1 MRPLAFFFICVL
13 GATVSGSVE
22 GAAAVD
28 FSKDIKPL
36 FEKKCLS
43 CHGPEKQKSGY
54 RLDVREVA
62 LTGGEAHAP
71 NIVAGKPEESPLL
84 KFVTNRES
92 DERMPPKGE
101 GLTADE
107 IALVKR
113 WIADGAEWPESA
125 SLKLSA
131 PSQWWSLQPLRRPVP
146 PSVGVSNP
154 VDAFVF
160 ERLQREGLKP
170 SAPADAR
177 TLCRRLYFDL
187 IGLPPTPEEMNS
199 FLTDEAPEAYARL
212 VDRLLASPRYGER
225 WARHWLD
232 VVHYGDTHG
241 YDKDKMRNNA
251 FPYRDYVIRA
261 LNTDKPYSRFI
272 KEQIAGDILYPG
284 TSDGIEALGFIAAGP
299 WDFIGHAELPESKT
313 DGKIARHLDRD
324 DMVSNTLGSFCATT
338 IHCAQCH
345 NHKFDPITQEDYYS
359 LQAVFA
365 AVDRTDKKY
374 FEDPEQTKRYETVT
388 NALAKLKSEESE
400 LVKETEKQAGEA
412 LVDIEK
418 RLKEARK
425 SKTGQEVPEH
435 GFHSST
441 SGSQDALKWVQID
454 LGTSVTIQDV
464 VVFGCYDNF
473 NSIGA
478 GFGFPLRYK
487 IEVSNDSK
495 FEGDVRVVV
504 DKTAENQPNPGTA
517 PLVFPAASQ
526 VARYVRF
533 TATKLAPRHNDFIL
547 ALAEMEVHDSGGANM
562 ARGAA
567 VSSLDSI
574 ESGARWSRKNLTDG
588 IYPKAEGRGDLVTT
602 LEKQRADLVREK
614 NTPEKLQKLEATRKA
629 MELVEAQV
637 KSFPVPKTAYIGA
650 VHTGNGSFKGTGSD
664 GGKPRPIF
672 LLARGQVTQPVR
684 EVGPGALAVLNFR
697 KARFELPVNASEAE
711 RRAAL
716 AEWIADPNNPLTWR
730 TIVNRVWQ
738 YHFGQGLV
746 DTPGDFG
753 RNGGLPSHPEL
764 LDWLASEF
772 LDGGGSLKALHRRI
786 LLTDTYRQSSADNEE
801 AAKLDS
807 TNRFLWRQNRRKLEA
822 EAVRDAVLWVSGK
835 LDLSMGGPGWQDF
848 VVEQPAHSPHYR
860 YDLADPMDVKTF
872 RRSVY
877 RFIVRSQTQ
886 PWMTSLDCADPS
898 MRVDRR
904 NESLTPLQALALLNN
919 GFLLAQAKE
928 LACRVEAE
936 VKDPSQ
942 RLERAFSLALSR
954 SPSAQELKLLTEY
967 ASENGNANACR
978 LIFNLNEFSFV
989 D

>member
-1 MRPLAFFFICVL
+1 MRSLAFRFLSILV
-13 GATVSGSVE
+13 ATVSVPVAGKAS
-22 GAAAVD
+22 VD
-28 FSKDIKPL
+28 FAKDIKPL

-62 LTGGEAHAP
+62 LKGGEAHAP
-71 NIVAGKPEESPLL
+71 NIVGGKPEESPLL
-84 KFVTNRES
+84 RFVTSQES

-101 GLTADE
+101 GLTAGE

-113 WIADGAEWPESA
+113 WIAEGAEWPDSA
-125 SLKLSA
+125 SLKLAA
-131 PSQWWSLQPLRRPVP
+131 PSQWWSLQPVKRPVP

-154 VDAFVF
+154 VDAFVL
-160 ERLQREGLKP
+160 ERLRREGLRA

-177 TLCRRLYFDL
+177 TLCRRVYFDL
-187 IGLPPTPEEMNS
+187 IGLPPTPEEIES
-199 FLTDEAPEAYARL
+199 FVTDKAPDAYARL
-212 VDRLLASPRYGER
+212 VDRLLDSPRYGER

-261 LNTDKPYSRFI
+261 LNLDKPYSRFI

-299 WDFIGHAELPESKT
+299 WDLIGHAEVPETKT

-365 AVDRTDKKY
+365 ALDRTDKKY
-374 FEDPEQTKRYETVT
+374 FDDPEQTKQFETVA
-388 NALAKLKSEESE
+388 NALAKLKGEETD

-412 LVDIEK
+412 LVEIDK

-425 SKTGQEVPEH
+425 SKNDQEVPEH

-441 SGSQDALKWVQID
+441 TGAQDALKWVQID
-454 LGTSVTIQDV
+454 LGKMVTVKGVMV
-464 VVFGCYDNF
+464 VGCYDDF

-504 DKTAENQPNPGTA
+504 DKTVENQPNPGTA
-517 PLVFPAASQ
+517 PLMFPAGSQ

-533 TATKLAPRHNDFIL
+533 TATKLAPRQNDFIL
-547 ALAEMEVHDSGGANM
+547 ALAEMEVQDADGVNA

-567 VSSLDSI
+567 VSSSDSI
-574 ESGARWSRKNLTDG
+574 ESGPRWSKKNLTDG
-588 IYPKAEGRGDLVTT
+588 IYPKAQDRSGLVAT
-602 LEKQRADLVREK
+602 LEKQRADLVLEK

-629 MELVEAQV
+629 MVPLEAKV
-637 KSFPVPKTAYIGA
+637 KSFPAAKTAYIGA
-650 VHTGNGSFKGTGSD
+650 VHTGSGSFKGTGSG

-697 KARFELPVNASEAE
+697 AARFELPADASEAE

-753 RNGGLPSHPEL
+753 RNGGAPSHPEL

-772 LDGGGSLKALHRRI
+772 LEGGGSLKALHRRI
-786 LLTDTYRQSSADNEE
+786 LLTDTYRQSSAANEE
-801 AAKLDS
+801 GARVDS
-807 TNRFLWRQNRRKLEA
+807 SNRFLWRQNRRKLEA
-822 EAVRDAVLWVSGK
+822 EAVRDAVLWASGK

-848 VVEQPAHSPHYR
+848 VVKQPAHSPHYR
-860 YDLADPMDVKTF
+860 YDLSDPMDVKTF

-919 GFLLAQAKE
+919 GFLLAQAQE
-928 LACRVEAE
+928 LARRVEAE
-936 VKDPSQ
+936 VKEPAQ
-942 RLERAFSLALSR
+942 RLERAFRLALSR
-954 SPSAQELKLLTEY
+954 SPSAQEVQLLNAY
-967 ASENGNANACR
+967 ASENGMANACR